1 MALNIQSPFLEG
13 LNLVLLLADDHRHLG
28 LLHPL
33 QLAFQ
38 LLSLLLGR
46 ALDSLLQRVDLI
58 SPVFLHQIIHTNA
71 GDLIQ
76 ADKHSLAAGPQVGV
90 VPCEILGDA
99 LQAGGGSEEVNLLG
113 ELLLQLILLVHIQV
127 GLLNGVQNPIRDF
140 RVVLHVQNLLS
151 PVFVV
156 QRHRRAVIHG
166 SLEIV
171 HRYVAAE
178 GAFCDTVAGQQR
190 CAGKA
195 NPGGGR
201 QKADHVVRENSVLT
215 AVGFI

>member
-99 LQAGGGSEEVNLLG
+99 LKAGCSGEEVNFLC
-113 ELLLQLILLVHIQV
+113 ELQLQLVLLVHIQV
-127 GLLNGVQNPIRDF
+127 GLLNSVQNPVCDF
-140 RVVLHVQNLLS
+140 RVVFYIQDFLA
-151 PVFVV
+151 PVFIV
-156 QRHRRAVIHG
+156 QRHRRSVVHG
-166 SLEIV
+166 PLKVV

-195 NPGGGR
+195 DPGGGR